1 MTQFEVLP
9 NYPMSITKE
18 TNYRD
23 VKNKGHFVFLHTKY
37 ENLNLVFGN

>member
-1 MTQFEVLP
+1 MMQFEVLT

-18 TNYRD
+18 TNYGD
-23 VKNKGHFVFLHTKY
+23 NKNKGHFVFLHIKY